1 MIKFKLAHREIGKNV
16 VAVRVAATVMF
27 RKLAT
32 FTVFLSH
39 YLINRFEVKCLTA

>member
-27 RKLAT
+27 RKLRLL
-32 FTVFLSH
+32 FLK
-39 YLINRFEVKCLTA
+39 YRP